1 MSSTEPVHTEGETHP
16 WKVNIPDHPL
26 RAESPEYVAARKQ
39 MIEIAAQ
46 APGLIYG
53 EAPYQ
58 DHHGSALWLKDAQG
72 WFLVRNLAGIE
83 WSAQFC
89 LNEKVKVLTADLRW
103 IPIGDVIV
111 GQSLLG
117 FDEESQ
123 PGLWRRWRPCEVL
136 ATRVIE
142 RPCYDLTFDDGTEIR
157 ASAEHRWLVGHG
169 GHHVNSS
176 WVTTESLRVEKPW
189 TREEDARLL
198 ECLRT
203 RPLGDVAREFDRSP
217 SAVASRMRRI
227 RQGTARESADMRSKI
242 LRLTEVWEED
252 CSRGG
257 GYLAAA
263 FDGEGWL
270 SQTEDEERGRGFG
283 VAVRLGFAHRSNA
296 MLEEVERFLKE
307 RRFDYSLRY
316 GSDNCYHILLRTR
329 ADIMRLL
336 GSVRPQRLLADF
348 RPELLGTMQRIGT
361 ATLIR
366 KEFAGNQPVVALAT
380 STGTFVA
387 EGLASHNC
395 ADPAKVDLLRQNA
408 KRLYDLLAPE
418 IKQQLDPH
426 GLLDTP
432 IQDAAGVASW
442 TDSIFNAGVP
452 LQPSFHTGTLP
463 GSTSTA
469 SDGTST
475 PADSTSTESDGTATP
490 TGGSSTPADAAT
502 TPTDGS
508 APSPGAGQEPAGVH
522 HYPTPIVD
530 IQLFKYDDFQLWV
543 TDEQGNPAAVA
554 PVAPRGSGNAS
565 IHVLYA
571 TPGSLLAQQKHAAE
585 SVNTPLILGPDH
597 PLSQQAFTYQQ
608 GSVAGSADPPGHP

>member
-1 MSSTEPVHTEGETHP
+1 MSSTEPVHTEGETQP
-16 WKVNIPDHPL
+16 WKVNVPDHPL
-26 RAESPEYVAARKQ
+26 RKDSPEYVAARKQ

-89 LNEKVKVLTADLRW
+89 LNENVKVLTADLRW
-103 IPIGDVIV
+103 IPIGDVII

-123 PGLWRRWRPCEVL
+123 PGLRRRWLPSEVL
-136 ATRVIE
+136 ATRIIE

-169 GHHVNSS
+169 GHHVDSS
-176 WVTTESLRVEKPW
+176 WVTTESLRVERPW
-189 TREEDARLL
+189 AIEEDAR
-198 ECLRT
+198 
-203 RPLGDVAREFDRSP
+203 
-217 SAVASRMRRI
+217 
-227 RQGTARESADMRSKI
+227 ESTDMRPKI
-242 LRLTEVWEED
+242 LRLTEVWTQD
-252 CSRGG
+252 CTRGG

-270 SQTEDEERGRGFG
+270 TQTEDEDRGRGFA
-283 VAVRLGFAHRSNA
+283 VAVQLGFAQRSSA

-307 RRFDYSLRY
+307 RGFDYSLRY
-316 GSDNCYHILLRTR
+316 GSDNCYRILFRTP

-366 KEFAGNQPVVALAT
+366 KEFAGHQPVVALTT

-418 IKQQLDPH
+418 IKQQLDPG
-426 GLLDTP
+426 GLLDAP

-452 LQPSFHTGTLP
+452 LQPSFHIGYLP
-463 GSTSTA
+463 GSTSTGSGGASTAPDGSGTA
-469 SDGTST
+469 SDATT
-475 PADSTSTESDGTATP
+475 TTSTSTSTDTTA
-490 TGGSSTPADAAT
+490 
-502 TPTDGS
+502 PTDGS
-508 APSPGAGQEPAGVH
+508 TPSPSPSAGPSAGQQPAGVH

-543 TDEQGNPAAVA
+543 TDAQGNPAAVA

-571 TPGSLLAQQKHAAE
+571 TPGSQLAQQKQAAE
-585 SVNTPLILGPDH
+585 NVNTPLILGPDH
-597 PLSQQAFTYQQ
+597 PLAQQAFTNQQ
-608 GSVAGSADPPGHP
+608 ATGSADPPGHP

>member
-1 MSSTEPVHTEGETHP
+1 MTSTQPEPVHSESEQHP
-16 WKVNIPDHPL
+16 WDINVPNHPT
-26 RAESPEYVAARKQ
+26 RADSPEYVAARTKMNQ
-39 MIEIAAQ
+39 MAAGATGLVYGP
-46 APGLIYG
+46 APF
-53 EAPYQ
+53 Q
-58 DHHGSALWLKDAQG
+58 DHHGGAMWLKDAQG

-89 LNEKVKVLTADLRW
+89 LNRKVRVLTADLRW

-117 FDEESQ
+117 FDEEST
-123 PGLWRRWRPCEVL
+123 PGLWRRWKPSEVL
-136 ATRVIE
+136 ATRVIK

-176 WVTTESLRVEKPW
+176 WVTTESLRADKPW
-189 TREEDARLL
+189 TVEEDAQLA

-203 RPLGDVAREFDRSP
+203 GRLADAARELDRSLA
-217 SAVASRMRRI
+217 AVTARLRRI
-227 RQGTARESADMRSKI
+227 RNATARESADVRSKI
-242 LRLTEVWEED
+242 LRLTEVWDED

-270 SQTEDEERGRGFG
+270 TQTEDEERGRGFG
-283 VAVRLGFAHRSNA
+283 VAVRLGFAQRSNA

-307 RRFDYSLRY
+307 RRFNYSLRY
-316 GSDNCYHILLRTR
+316 GSDNCYRILLRTR
-329 ADIMRLL
+329 AEIMRLL

-348 RPELLGTMQRIGT
+348 RPEILGTMQRIGT

-366 KEFAGNQPVVALAT
+366 KEFVGDQPVVAITT

-418 IKQQLDPH
+418 IKQELDPN

-432 IQDAAGVASW
+432 IQDAAGVAEW

-452 LQPSFHTGTLP
+452 LQPSFHIGVLP
-463 GSTSTA
+463 QGGAQSAQA
-469 SDGTST
+469 SA
-475 PADSTSTESDGTATP
+475 PAASQPPAAAGTP
-490 TGGSSTPADAAT
+490 T
-502 TPTDGS
+502 
-508 APSPGAGQEPAGVH
+508 AGQEPAGVH

-543 TDEQGNPAAVA
+543 TDQQGNPAAVA
-554 PVAPRGSGNAS
+554 PVAQRGSGNAS
-565 IHVLYA
+565 VHVLYA
-571 TPGSLLAQQKHAAE
+571 TPGSQLAAQKQAAE
-585 SVNTPLILGPDH
+585 SANTPLVLGPDH
-597 PLSQQAFTYQQ
+597 PLSQQAYTNQ
-608 GSVAGSADPPGHP
+608 